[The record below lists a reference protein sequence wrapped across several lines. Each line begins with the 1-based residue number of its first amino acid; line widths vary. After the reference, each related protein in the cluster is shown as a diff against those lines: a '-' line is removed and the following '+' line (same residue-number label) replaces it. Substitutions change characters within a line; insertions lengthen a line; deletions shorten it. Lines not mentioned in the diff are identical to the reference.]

1 MHWASW
7 HCGGREAVGENL
19 REARESHRARE
30 ACAPAVAG
38 SSSAITLPA
47 GDAITGGASR
57 FE

>member
-7 HCGGREAVGENL
+7 HCGGREAVSEKS
-19 REARESHRARE
+19 RDARESHRPLE
-30 ACAPAVAG
+30 SSAPAVAG

-47 GDAITGGASR
+47 GDVITGGASR